1 MEKPNMKRKVEP
13 VRKFV
18 GFMMIITFIPILF
31 FLFTVFDEERRQV
44 QGFHDVLDEKIVINS
59 ISLPQAGQ
67 MLDKDGNIFSE
78 YRQPFRIVVKDIPT
92 FIQDVFLVSEDRY
105 FYEHVGFDF
114 AAISRAIIENT
125 KSSSIEQGGST
136 ITQQLSR
143 NLFLDHERTY
153 NRKLSE
159 VLYAYQLERKLSKN
173 EIITA
178 YLNTIYFHNQVYG
191 VEAAAQFYFNKQLLE
206 LSEAEMAFIAAIPN
220 NPAKY
225 NPLLHFDATKAR
237 QERLID
243 QMVEAKKITAK
254 KADLIKNEE
263 INLYIKERIDL
274 YPDYAVYVEEE
285 LRQLIAKQD
294 GFQTKIEAA
303 KNEEEKKRLEE
314 ELNEKFETILSKG
327 VKIHTALDPQ
337 LQVQTTRAVNER
349 LPYPKMEGAAVVIDH
364 EQKEIV
370 ALSGGKHYKKHE
382 FNRSFQAFRQPGS
395 AIKPLLV
402 YGPYL
407 NKYHASITELVNAN
421 NYCKRDYCPKNY
433 GGGQYGKVTLKKA
446 LARSYNTPAVRLF
459 EKTGI
464 DEAFSI
470 LNAFSF
476 THIVEEDY
484 RLPAAIGGFTYGMS
498 PLELTD
504 AYTVF
509 VDGTYQP
516 SRAIRQVTD
525 LEGNLLFKWEDNQE
539 TIWSKSTNDKMREL
553 LKEVVNGGTAT
564 RATAPST
571 YIGGKTGTTNDYHD
585 FWFIGLVDQYTAG
598 VWIGYDMPA
607 NMQRIEK
614 NQPEISVW
622 NGIWQ

>member
-1 MEKPNMKRKVEP
+1 MEKPNLKRKVEA
-13 VRKFV
+13 VRKFI
-18 GFMMIITFIPILF
+18 GFIMIVIFIPTLF
-31 FLFTVFDEERRQV
+31 FLFTAFDEERQQV
-44 QGFHDVLDEKIVINS
+44 KGFHDVLDEKIVINS

-67 MLDKDGNIFSE
+67 MLDKDGNVFSE

-159 VLYAYQLERKLSKN
+159 VLYAYQLERKLSKK

-191 VEAAAQFYFNKQLLE
+191 VEAAAQFYFNKPLLE

-225 NPLLHFDATKAR
+225 NPLRHFDTTKAR

-243 QMVEAKKITAK
+243 QMVQAKKITAE
-254 KADLIKNEE
+254 KAAFIKNEE
-263 INLYIKERIDL
+263 INLHIKERIDL

-303 KNEEEKKRLEE
+303 NSEEKKKQLEE
-314 ELNEKFETILSKG
+314 ALNEKFEAILSKG

-337 LQVQTTRAVNER
+337 LQVQTTKAVNEG

-364 EQKEIV
+364 EQKEIA
-370 ALSGGKHYKKHE
+370 ALSGGKHYQKHE

-407 NKYHASITELVNAN
+407 NEFNAPITELVNAN
-421 NYCKRDYCPKNY
+421 NYCKSDYCPKNY

-446 LARSYNTPAVRLF
+446 LARSYNTPAVRLL

-476 THIVEEDY
+476 TRIVEEDY

-525 LEGNLLFKWEDNQE
+525 LEGNLLYKWEDIQE
-539 TIWSKSTNDKMREL
+539 TIWSKSTNEKMREL
-553 LKEVVNGGTAT
+553 LREVVNNGTAA

-598 VWIGYDMPA
+598 VWVGYDMPA

-614 NQPEISVW
+614 NQPEVRVW
-622 NGIWQ
+622 NNIWR